1 MKIDK
6 IIKASANRYLPM
18 ALVDFNDL
26 ANKLNLPTIIKKE
39 AIVIY
44 KKAHKKKII
53 GRTTKVIIAACIY
66 AAIRNSPDTSRTL
79 LDIQRASNFK
89 KKSIQTCYR
98 RIHKELELETGLP
111 DPKQKLGKICNFL
124 NASPIKTELIKRTAR
139 KILDDARKRGIM
151 GGKNPNGLAAA
162 AVYIACKIH
171 KVSQTQREIANA
183 ADITELILRQ
193 RKNELKKFII

>member
-6 IIKASANRYLPM
+6 MIKVSTNRYLPM

-26 ANKLNLPTIIKKE
+26 TNKLNLPTIIKKE

-53 GRTTKVIIAACIY
+53 RRTTKVIIAACIY

-79 LDIQRASNFK
+79 LDIERASNFK

-98 RIHKELELETGLP
+98 KIHRELDLEPGLP
-111 DPKQKLGKICNFL
+111 DPKQKLGKIGNSL
-124 NASPIKTELIKRTAR
+124 GLSPIKTELVMRTAR
-139 KILDDARKRGIM
+139 KILDAAKKANVVS
-151 GGKNPNGLAAA
+151 GKNPNGLAAA
-162 AVYIACKIH
+162 AVYTACKRH
-171 KVSQTQREIANA
+171 KVSKTQREIADA

-193 RKNELKKFII
+193 RKKELK